1 MQEISLNGER
11 ESFSLEFVYPII
23 NYLCMFL
30 FLIIFF
36 AGVSVRVLWLR
47 LFRMRQRKYLYF
59 NVHKVFFLFA
69 RFDPYG
75 KNKFAICRICKSSVH
90 QPGSHYCQGC
100 AYKKE
105 LAFLGCLWMH
115 KLQWRL
121 DPLVPDYQ
129 SVIPA
134 LDKDRAALLHTFLT
148 SILDHGTFSQQNKGH
163 ILAFPSNI
171 SRKQKVLP
179 DHPLM
184 NH

>member
-1 MQEISLNGER
+1 MCKSCKLSFSHISLKLGNLLLCAFVLFV
-11 ESFSLEFVYPII
+11 ES
-23 NYLCMFL
+23 
-30 FLIIFF
+30 
-36 AGVSVRVLWLR
+36 GG
-47 LFRMRQRKYLYF
+47 RKL
-59 NVHKVFFLFA
+59 NENKALTSKKA

-148 SILDHGTFSQQNKGH
+148 SILDHGTFSQQNKGN
-163 ILAFPSNI
+163 PS
-171 SRKQKVLP
+171 
-179 DHPLM
+179 
-184 NH
+184 

>member
-1 MQEISLNGER
+1 MVCEKCERKLGTVITPDTWKDGARNTTESGGRKLNENKALT
-11 ESFSLEFVYPII
+11 S
-23 NYLCMFL
+23 
-30 FLIIFF
+30 
-36 AGVSVRVLWLR
+36 
-47 LFRMRQRKYLYF
+47 K
-59 NVHKVFFLFA
+59 KA

-148 SILDHGTFSQQNKGH
+148 SILDHGTFSQQNKVSLLWH
-163 ILAFPSNI
+163 IDEI
-171 SRKQKVLP
+171 SQ
-179 DHPLM
+179 
-184 NH
+184 